1 MLHQGCLFVVLLTST
16 RFFTSTSSAV
26 MAEGIPLG
34 SPQGDSCS
42 SVPPQAKAF
51 FDMLYKIIGNN
62 IALPRLQGE
71 RSDIYTGTSAHHR
84 QVPGR
89 AVRILCY
96 LSFRVNAAFRICFKF
111 IANLFFESAFRLIC
125 GSFRHLCPLNSC
137 K

>member
-34 SPQGDSCS
+34 SPQGEIPAPLSPS
-42 SVPPQAKAF
+42 GKAF
-51 FDMLYKIIGNN
+51 FDMLYKIIDNN

-71 RSDIYTGTSAHHR
+71 RSDIYSRSSAHHR

-96 LSFRVNAAFRICFKF
+96 LSFRVNAAFIIVFNK
-111 IANLFFESAFRLIC
+111 
-125 GSFRHLCPLNSC
+125 
-137 K
+137 